1 MEIGLHENEH
11 EESVSQ
17 WVTVT
22 VTVGTGERTNVGGV
36 ELSCVR
42 IGADD

>member
-1 MEIGLHENEH
+1 MEIGLHEHEHEH

-17 WVTVT
+17 WVT